1 MKTLFK
7 IDVMES
13 QFYTIFASRCV
24 AGSIEKRIW
33 IPLSL
38 NNRAEVTQKHSP
50 KANLPADA
58 RRPTPDARESKRTI
72 TTMSTSAIRRLAMAP
87 LFAVLALLMA
97 TSLLHPV
104 AAASGNRPFALG
116 VRDSLMIGHS
126 FHDHPAFGPAG
137 GMVRAVALLKSR
149 FSPP

>member
-58 RRPTPDARESKRTI
+58 RRPTPDARESKI
-72 TTMSTSAIRRLAMAP
+72 TGVQHVRFVPM
-87 LFAVLALLMA
+87 
-97 TSLLHPV
+97 
-104 AAASGNRPFALG
+104 GRPFLCTS
-116 VRDSLMIGHS
+116 RNLQHS
-126 FHDHPAFGPAG
+126 YTY
-137 GMVRAVALLKSR
+137 
-149 FSPP
+149 